1 MIAFFV
7 AACVSGISSIIWMTY
22 YAHHPLW
29 VEHAAYGMW
38 SNILF
43 QDALAKEGYWG
54 ALRTSLNGSRHFL
67 QPAVLALIS
76 PRLLWWPH
84 SHLLMAAG
92 SLYLFLDLLARFV
105 RRRTGSVWLAVA
117 APVLFGTLFGLYDE
131 RQGIGVPWPDY
142 QSMFFLS
149 SGILSLGL
157 YSLSGTGGWLALAGV
172 CASLAALARDT
183 GAVWAIVT
191 GLPIVAVLLLQE
203 FRRRG
208 LSGAMRF
215 ALWFVIPALP
225 AALLLVQKLSFF
237 QRYYMTSN
245 AYQLRQPLDIAA
257 RSIWKELLAFC
268 GVLPLLAV
276 GVLVAGAVFLS
287 PRKKWTTVDF
297 IVLYW
302 PASFLVLLL
311 ANGYDASGV
320 TKEVMYLAPG
330 LICAVLTLAGG
341 MDIRLRQARV
351 LLVSTLAICILGAG
365 AAAARAYSRARY
377 PDANAIALRDSQR
390 ALVAALVGI
399 PKRVWWQSFSEY
411 DWGTVT
417 AALTFYESGRYQP
430 TENRWFYNKK
440 SYWDANFPNMS
451 LSQLQAYILT
461 QAEQHVELAIVLKDP
476 DHKPEEMEGYS
487 FLIASSVAKRI
498 QADAQWQHYRD
509 VDTSAFAPLALFYNL
524 RKVAH

>member
-1 MIAFFV
+1 MTSLAV
-7 AACVSGISSIIWMTY
+7 TLCVSGISSIMWVTY
-22 YAHHPLW
+22 YTHHPLW

-38 SNILF
+38 SNVLF
-43 QDALAKEGYWG
+43 EDALAKEGYWG
-54 ALRTSLNGSRHFL
+54 ALRTSLNGSRHAL

-105 RRRTGSVWLAVA
+105 RRRTGSAWLAVA
-117 APVLFGTLFGLYDE
+117 APVLFGTLIGLYDE
-131 RQGIGVPWPDY
+131 RQGMGVPWPDY

-149 SGILSLGL
+149 SGLLSLGL
-157 YSLSGTGGWLALAGV
+157 YSLSRTGGWLALAGA

-191 GLPIVAVLLLQE
+191 ALPIVAVLLLQE
-203 FRRRG
+203 FRRRD

-225 AALLLVQKLSFF
+225 AGLMLVQRLSFF
-237 QRYYMTSN
+237 QQYYMTSN
-245 AYQLRQPLDIAA
+245 AYQLRQPLGIAA
-257 RSIWKELLAFC
+257 RSMGEQLLAFC
-268 GVLPLLAV
+268 GVLPLVAM
-276 GVLVAGAVFLS
+276 GVLIAAALVAS
-287 PRKKWTTVDF
+287 PRKKWTTEDF
-297 IVLYW
+297 IVGYW

-311 ANGYDASGV
+311 ANGYNASGV

-330 LICAVLTLAGG
+330 LICAVMTLGGG
-341 MDIRLRQARV
+341 MDMRPRGARV
-351 LLVSTLAICILGAG
+351 LLVSTLAVCFLSTG
-365 AAAARAYSRARY
+365 AAVAQAYSRARY

-390 ALVAALVGI
+390 ALVAALVDI
-399 PKRVWWQSFSEY
+399 PRRVWWQSFSEY

-451 LSQLQAYILT
+451 LSQLQAFILT

-476 DHKPEEMEGYS
+476 DHLPAGMEDYS
-487 FLIASSVAKRI
+487 FLIASSVAKHI
-498 QADAQWQHYRD
+498 HADAQWQHYRD